1 MNNLT
6 NKSTIQDWSGI
17 YPLSKDQQDLF
28 GTSHMFAVFSRKKTK
43 NTCQQKIDVVL
54 NNVVTV

>member
-1 MNNLT
+1 MRQQRL
-6 NKSTIQDWSGI
+6 SGI

-28 GTSHMFAVFSRKKTK
+28 GTSHMFAVFSRKEKK